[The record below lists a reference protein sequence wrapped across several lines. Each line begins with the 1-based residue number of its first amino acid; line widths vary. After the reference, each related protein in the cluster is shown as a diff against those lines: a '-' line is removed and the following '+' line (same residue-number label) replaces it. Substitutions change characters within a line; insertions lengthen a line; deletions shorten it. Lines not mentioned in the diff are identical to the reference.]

1 MCGASL
7 PLQFTILLEV
17 GVVEAFLHRIPLLR
31 IVLEHMVEEI
41 QTLVISLRRLLRYVR
56 KQLLEVN
63 LASLRNSLDK
73 LTDVV
78 GDVWIVV
85 KVLWTGSAHDR
96 NYR

>member
-1 MCGASL
+1 M
-7 PLQFTILLEV
+7 
-17 GVVEAFLHRIPLLR
+17 VEAFLHRIPLLR

-63 LASLRNSLDK
+63 LASLRNSLDN

-78 GDVWIVV
+78 ADVWIVV
-85 KVLWTGSAHDR
+85 KVLWTGPAHDC
-96 NYR
+96 N